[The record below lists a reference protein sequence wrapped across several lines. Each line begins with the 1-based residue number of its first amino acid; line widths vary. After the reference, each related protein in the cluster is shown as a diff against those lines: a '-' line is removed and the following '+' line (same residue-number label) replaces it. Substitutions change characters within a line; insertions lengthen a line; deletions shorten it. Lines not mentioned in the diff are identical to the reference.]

1 MKIYK
6 QMKIKYIVF
15 LVAFFNS
22 YNSISQ
28 EIFPIDTTKWL
39 CQYDYTF
46 LQDSTSRSSLKK
58 INMVLQVGSHLSCFC
73 DLDGFV
79 TDSLH
84 YMDRNNA
91 DFATSASIA
100 FRKTSGIPRSLLCM
114 YKVYKNYPG
123 KGKVFFSGHAGK
135 FLRVIEPKTMKWK
148 MEADKDTVLSGF
160 HCQKA
165 STRFA
170 GRTYIAWYTSQIPID
185 EGPYKFN
192 GLPGLI
198 LKIYDIKKQH
208 DFEIKSI
215 TRVKYIHPIYY
226 CSSNYTDVSAKE
238 YVKALQIDIN
248 ELSGRILNNSISFN
262 DDERKAKS
270 LQRLKSL
277 NNFIERY

>member
-6 QMKIKYIVF
+6 QMKTKHIIFIVVF
-15 LVAFFNS
+15 LNS
-22 YNSISQ
+22 FSSIAQ
-28 EIFPIDTTKWL
+28 DIFPIDTIKWL

-58 INMVLQVGSHLSCFC
+58 INMVLQVGSHSSYFC
-73 DLDGFV
+73 DLNKYV
-79 TDSLH
+79 IDSLH
-84 YMDRNNA
+84 YIDRNNK
-91 DFATSASIA
+91 DFISSARNMFQKA
-100 FRKTSGIPRSLLCM
+100 KGIPRDLLCM
-114 YKVYKNYPG
+114 FKIYKNYPG
-123 KGKVFFSGHAGK
+123 KGENFFSGYTGK
-135 FLRVIEPKTMKWK
+135 NLRIIEPKTMKW
-148 MEADKDTVLSGF
+148 EIETGKDTVILGYR
-160 HCQKA
+160 CQKA
-165 STRFA
+165 GIRFA

-215 TRVKYIHPIYY
+215 TRLKYIHPIYY
-226 CSSNYTDVSAKE
+226 CSAEYIDVSAKE
-238 YVKALQIDIN
+238 YVKALQIYIN

-262 DDERKAKS
+262 DDEHKAKS
-270 LQRLKSL
+270 LQRLKSI